1 MPFIKPVK
9 SLYDTCIK
17 TVHDVIYSYSTYLE
31 KNSIDNRSLK
41 IADLNAF
48 LTKTIPT
55 QILDDILLC
64 HQTTKNEDLTLSTTD
79 SYYFYRAVLHG
90 NVQKFQ
96 AKNHRLT
103 VSYWKC
109 LFKTSFI
116 NVRVLNLALS
126 CNDAILKMI
135 PKYCPNLEWL
145 NATCKYER
153 VNQGGNATSFTL
165 SVTDVGLACLCN
177 CRKLKILTINDPRS
191 AVRGLRNSI
200 TYDGIRKLLREVK
213 TLEDITYSDL
223 GTVIAKNME
232 DVEALNI
239 NILRHFNATK
249 ASLFE
254 IFRLCNNLQEL
265 YLVFFKYDDQQGVM
279 DELLNSS
286 YCLRALEVQNLNC
299 GNSFVPFFEKIGANL
314 VFLSISNEYEGI
326 TFADLMKIGR
336 LCPNLKS
343 FGCSTI
349 DNRSDHF
356 IQRPVNINQFQHLEN
371 LFINGLALDLLNVI
385 RFVTENARNFK
396 NFKLEEKLNRTN
408 ADHFFDEI
416 SLPENVQHIEMGR
429 KLEFSREGVKRLI
442 ERFVNLTYLSVY
454 SDEDCSDL
462 VQCYRNGNYDFT
474 FINKKNNP
482 LF

>member
-1 MPFIKPVK
+1 M
-9 SLYDTCIK
+9 
-17 TVHDVIYSYSTYLE
+17 
-31 KNSIDNRSLK
+31 
-41 IADLNAF
+41 
-48 LTKTIPT
+48 
-55 QILDDILLC
+55 LC
-64 HQTTKNEDLTLSTTD
+64 HQTTKSEDLTLSTND
-79 SYYFYRAVLHG
+79 ALNSFYFYTAVLHK
-90 NVQKFQ
+90 NIQKFQ
-96 AKNHRLT
+96 AKNHRLN
-103 VSYWKC
+103 VSQWKC
-109 LFKTSFI
+109 LFKSSFG
-116 NVRVLNLALS
+116 NVKILNLALS

-165 SVTDVGLACLCN
+165 SVTDVGLSCLCA
-177 CRKLKILTINDPRS
+177 CRKLKTLTINDPRS

-213 TLEDITYSDL
+213 TLEDVTYSDL

-232 DVEALNI
+232 DVESLNI

-249 ASLFE
+249 SSLFE
-254 IFRLCNNLQEL
+254 IFRLCKNLLEL
-265 YLVFFKYDDQQGVM
+265 YLVFFKYDDQHGVM

-286 YCLRALEVQNLNC
+286 YRLRALEVQNLNC
-299 GNSFVPFFEKIGANL
+299 GNNFVPLFEKIGSSL
-314 VFLSISNEYEGI
+314 VYLSISNEYEGI
-326 TFADLMKIGR
+326 TFNDLVTIGK

-349 DNRSDHF
+349 DNRYEQHC
-356 IQRPVNINQFQHLEN
+356 IQRPVNINQFRHLEN
-371 LFINGLALDLLNVI
+371 LFINGLALDLVNVI
-385 RFVTENARNFK
+385 KFVTENAQNFR

-408 ADHFFDEI
+408 VDNLFEEV
-416 SLPENVQHIEMGR
+416 SLPGNVQHIEMGR
-429 KLEFSREGVKRLI
+429 KLELSRVGVKKLI
-442 ERFVNLTYLSVY
+442 DRFVNLTYLNVY

-462 VQCYRNGNYDFT
+462 VQCYRNGNYEFT

>member
-1 MPFIKPVK
+1 MYEESVERNRFSYARQSVDLDDYIIFSKF
-9 SLYDTCIK
+9 LYS
-17 TVHDVIYSYSTYLE
+17 V
-31 KNSIDNRSLK
+31 
-41 IADLNAF
+41 
-48 LTKTIPT
+48 
-55 QILDDILLC
+55 LDDILLC
-64 HQTTKNEDLTLSTTD
+64 HQTTKNEDLTLSTND
-79 SYYFYRAVLHG
+79 ALNSFYFYKAILHQ
-90 NVQKFQ
+90 NIQKFQ
-96 AKNHRLT
+96 AKNHRLNVT
-103 VSYWKC
+103 NWKC
-109 LFKTSFI
+109 LFKSSFG
-116 NVRVLNLALS
+116 NVKILNLALS

-153 VNQGGNATSFTL
+153 VNQGGINATSFTI

-232 DVEALNI
+232 DVESLNI

-249 ASLFE
+249 ASLNE
-254 IFRLCNNLQEL
+254 IFRLCKNMQEL
-265 YLVFFKYDDQQGVM
+265 YLVFFKYDDQDGVIE
-279 DELLNSS
+279 ELLNSS
-286 YCLRALEVQNLNC
+286 YRLRALEVQNLNC
-299 GNSFVPFFEKIGANL
+299 GNHFVPLFEKIGSTL
-314 VFLSISNEYEGI
+314 VYLSISNEYEGI
-326 TFADLMKIGR
+326 TFTDLVTIGR

-349 DNRSDHF
+349 DNRHDHC
-356 IQRPVNINQFQHLEN
+356 IQRPANMNQFQNLEN

-385 RFVTENARNFK
+385 KFVTENARNFK

-408 ADHFFDEI
+408 VDNLFEEI
-416 SLPENVQHIEMGR
+416 SLPGNIQHIEMGR
-429 KLEFSREGVKRLI
+429 KLELSRMGVKKLI

-454 SDEDCSDL
+454 SDEDCNDL
-462 VQCYRNGNYDFT
+462 VQCYRQGNYDFT

>member
-1 MPFIKPVK
+1 M
-9 SLYDTCIK
+9 
-17 TVHDVIYSYSTYLE
+17 
-31 KNSIDNRSLK
+31 K
-41 IADLNAF
+41 I
-48 LTKTIPT
+48 
-55 QILDDILLC
+55 
-64 HQTTKNEDLTLSTTD
+64 
-79 SYYFYRAVLHG
+79 
-90 NVQKFQ
+90 
-96 AKNHRLT
+96 
-103 VSYWKC
+103 
-109 LFKTSFI
+109 
-116 NVRVLNLALS
+116 LNLALS

-153 VNQGGNATSFTL
+153 VNQGGNATSFTI

-177 CRKLKILTINDPRS
+177 CKKLKILTINDPRS
-191 AVRGLRNSI
+191 AVRGLRNSSGSSNSRYHPAMEQNLKIKQKPTFAGI

-232 DVEALNI
+232 DVESLNI

-249 ASLFE
+249 TSLFE
-254 IFRLCNNLQEL
+254 IFRLCKNMQEL
-265 YLVFFKYDDQQGVM
+265 YLVFFKYDDQNGVM

-286 YCLRALEVQNLNC
+286 YRLRALEVQNLNC
-299 GNSFVPFFEKIGANL
+299 GNNFVPLFEKIGSSL
-314 VFLSISNEYEGI
+314 VYLSISNEYEGL
-326 TFADLMKIGR
+326 TFTDLVTIGR

-349 DNRSDHF
+349 DNRYEHC
-356 IQRPVNINQFQHLEN
+356 IQRPANINQFQHLEN
-371 LFINGLALDLLNVI
+371 LFINGLSLDLLNVI
-385 RFVTENARNFK
+385 RFVTENARSFK

-408 ADHFFDEI
+408 VDNLFEEV
-416 SLPENVQHIEMGR
+416 SLPGNIQHIEMGR
-429 KLEFSREGVKRLI
+429 KLELSRVGVKKLI